1 MVQRDETEQICCLLM
16 NQKGDMNNLFATTH
30 FIIPRRYSKNMYTL
44 KYIPRKLRKVQ
55 WSIKIQPTARSI
67 TDIFVYIE
75 LYTKNGRKL

>member
-16 NQKGDMNNLFATTH
+16 NEKGDMNNLFATTH

-55 WSIKIQPTARSI
+55 WSI
-67 TDIFVYIE
+67 
-75 LYTKNGRKL
+75 